1 MDNVVRN
8 GRVANDQYVDENV
21 EGVRS
26 LLQVLKGDDEVDAT
40 TMGLAGEKGY
50 DGYMYIVKK

>member
-8 GRVANDQYVDENV
+8 GRVANPEYTDDNV
-21 EGVRS
+21 EGVRR
-26 LLQVLKGDDEVDAT
+26 LLEVLKNDDEVDAT

>member
-1 MDNVVRN
+1 M
-8 GRVANDQYVDENV
+8 ANDQYVDENV
-21 EGVRS
+21 EGVRN